1 MHIYLR
7 LLDKHLDMKLKQSK
21 TVNGDYSDIAARMRD
36 IRLDARLTQ
45 KEMAKLVGMTAGSVG
60 ALENGLYSP
69 NYEVLRALKKKL
81 GVSYDYVIDGV
92 KNGINHNQLIAE
104 NKELKAEVERL
115 RKMID
120 KLLK

>member
-1 MHIYLR
+1 
-7 LLDKHLDMKLKQSK
+7 MKLKQTK
-21 TVNGDYSDIAARMRD
+21 TVNGEYSDIAARMRD

-45 KEMAKLVGMTAGSVG
+45 KEMAKLVGMTAGSIG

-81 GVSYDYVIDGV
+81 GISYDYIIDGAKASV
-92 KNGINHNQLIAE
+92 SPTQLMAE
-104 NKELKAEVERL
+104 NKELKQEVERL
-115 RKMID
+115 KKMLD

>member
-1 MHIYLR
+1 
-7 LLDKHLDMKLKQSK
+7 MKLKQSK

>member
-1 MHIYLR
+1 
-7 LLDKHLDMKLKQSK
+7 MKLKQSK
-21 TVNGDYSDIAARMRD
+21 TVNGEYTDIAARMRD

-81 GVSYDYVIDGV
+81 GVSYDYIIDGSKTSV
-92 KNGINHNQLIAE
+92 NVTQVMSE

-115 RKMID
+115 KKMVD